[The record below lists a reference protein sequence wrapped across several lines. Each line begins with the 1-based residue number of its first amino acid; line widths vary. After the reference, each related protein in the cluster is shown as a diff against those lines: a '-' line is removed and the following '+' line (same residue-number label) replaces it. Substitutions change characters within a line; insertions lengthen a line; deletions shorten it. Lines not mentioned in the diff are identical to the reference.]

1 MATWRIT
8 APRNMG
14 AHKKGDTYTVIT
26 RTTGSPAVTDME
38 EVLYIHGHRGYD
50 GLSWRASGN
59 WTCTKLDDSTS
70 GWEEQHQKY
79 LAAKAAEE
87 GKKKQATGGA
97 QGGAQGGA
105 PAKPLTFSQKLTRV
119 AVAVVANGAMEASSQ
134 KKPSALTRTKRALPK
149 PKPTR
154 VATASTSVAGA
165 ATTGVKKSLLSTTK
179 VASIA
184 KARPT
189 AAASRGN
196 VLGMVKSS
204 GSKAKGSSIFGKS
217 KPLSK
222 KGGIAGGGIKK
233 AGGSTLGGG
242 IKKSGGALG
251 GGAKKSGGMLGGG
264 AKKSGGMLGGGAKKS
279 SGMLGGG
286 AKKSSGMLGG
296 GAKKLGGGMLGGKK
310 RR

>member
-1 MATWRIT
+1 
-8 APRNMG
+8 MG
-14 AHKKGDTYTVIT
+14 YVSSDIKAVSSASKSGIWWQEEALPANDNCGGKYKSISRYSGKAYAKVWYNGNNFYPEYTYTDAYMRKNGI
-26 RTTGSPAVTDME
+26 G
-38 EVLYIHGHRGYD
+38 
-50 GLSWRASGN
+50 
-59 WTCTKLDDSTS
+59 
-70 GWEEQHQKY
+70 KY
-79 LAAKAAEE
+79 ANANANA
-87 GKKKQATGGA
+87 GGA
-97 QGGAQGGA
+97 QGGGA
-105 PAKPLTFSQKLTRV
+105 SAKPLTFGQKLTRV
-119 AVAVVANGAMEASSQ
+119 AVAMVADSAMEVSRQ
-134 KKPSALTRTKRALPK
+134 KKASALTRTKRALPK

-264 AKKSGGMLGGGAKKS
+264 AKK
-279 SGMLGGG
+279 
-286 AKKSSGMLGG
+286 
-296 GAKKLGGGMLGGKK
+296 LGGGMLGGKK

>member
-1 MATWRIT
+1 
-8 APRNMG
+8 MG
-14 AHKKGDTYTVIT
+14 YVSSDIKAVSSASKSGIWWQEEALPANDNCGGKYKSISRYSGKAYAKVWYNGNNFYPEYTYTDAYMRKNGI
-26 RTTGSPAVTDME
+26 G
-38 EVLYIHGHRGYD
+38 
-50 GLSWRASGN
+50 
-59 WTCTKLDDSTS
+59 
-70 GWEEQHQKY
+70 KY
-79 LAAKAAEE
+79 ANANA
-87 GKKKQATGGA
+87 GGA
-97 QGGAQGGA
+97 QGGGA
-105 PAKPLTFSQKLTRV
+105 PAKPLTFGQKLTRV
-119 AVAVVANGAMEASSQ
+119 AVAMVADSAMEVSRQ
-134 KKPSALTRTKRALPK
+134 KKASVLTRTKRALPK

-264 AKKSGGMLGGGAKKS
+264 AKK
-279 SGMLGGG
+279 
-286 AKKSSGMLGG
+286 
-296 GAKKLGGGMLGGKK
+296 LGGGMLGGKK

>member
-1 MATWRIT
+1 
-8 APRNMG
+8 MG
-14 AHKKGDTYTVIT
+14 YVSSDIKAVSSASKSGIWWQEEALPANDNCGGKYKSISRYSGKAYAKVWYNGNNFYPEYTYTDAYMRKNGI
-26 RTTGSPAVTDME
+26 G
-38 EVLYIHGHRGYD
+38 
-50 GLSWRASGN
+50 
-59 WTCTKLDDSTS
+59 
-70 GWEEQHQKY
+70 KY
-79 LAAKAAEE
+79 ANANANAN
-87 GKKKQATGGA
+87 AGGA
-97 QGGAQGGA
+97 QGGGA
-105 PAKPLTFSQKLTRV
+105 SAKPLTFGQKLTRV
-119 AVAVVANGAMEASSQ
+119 AVAMVADSAMEVSRQ
-134 KKPSALTRTKRALPK
+134 KKASALTRTKRALPK

-242 IKKSGGALG
+242 VKKSGGMLG

-279 SGMLGGG
+279 G
-286 AKKSSGMLGG
+286 GMLGG

>member
-1 MATWRIT
+1 
-8 APRNMG
+8 MG
-14 AHKKGDTYTVIT
+14 YVSSIVKAQSSNSKSGIWWQEEKILNTNDLSGKFKSISHYSDGNYAKVWYNGDKLHPDYTFTEGYLRAH
-26 RTTGSPAVTDME
+26 
-38 EVLYIHGHRGYD
+38 
-50 GLSWRASGN
+50 GLGRYAN
-59 WTCTKLDDSTS
+59 
-70 GWEEQHQKY
+70 
-79 LAAKAAEE
+79 A
-87 GKKKQATGGA
+87 GGA
-97 QGGAQGGA
+97 QGGAQGGGA
-105 PAKPLTFSQKLTRV
+105 PAKPLTFGQKLTRV
-119 AVAVVANGAMEASSQ
+119 AVAMVADSAMEVSRQ
-134 KKPSALTRTKRALPK
+134 KKASALTRTKRALPK

-217 KPLSK
+217 KPLAK

-264 AKKSGGMLGGGAKKS
+264 AKKSGGMLGGGAKK
-279 SGMLGGG
+279 
-286 AKKSSGMLGG
+286 
-296 GAKKLGGGMLGGKK
+296 LGGGMLGGKK